1 MRHARP
7 PRRRRKVLLVAAGI
21 VGVVALAVAGVAGYG
36 WWRLSQIQRDSLAL
50 AESSGGVQNFLIVGS
65 DSRDSVSKS
74 DEDAAA
80 FLNEPGAST
89 AGRRSDTIMVA
100 RVDSRN
106 RTVDLMSLPRD
117 LYVPIAPSGDPDRI
131 NSAFSRGTDNAD
143 GAQRLIDTIRS
154 ALGVDINHYVEINF
168 KSFKGITEAVDGM
181 PLYFDRQVR
190 DRSSGLY
197 VMQTG
202 CFTLDGEAALAYAR
216 SRHLEYLDPKTKKW
230 IEDPSADLGR
240 ISRQTFFLQEMFDRA
255 QSKFGS
261 FDLKAIN
268 GLVSSLAGNLTLDKD
283 LEIGELVSL
292 GRAFKGFSGEQIA
305 THALP
310 VFLDVTSAGASIL
323 RLDTAAAE
331 DILNIFRN
339 LPPGTVT
346 PRSVVVNVVNAS
358 GVKGRSIEVTNR
370 LDQLGYQ
377 ASAGGDVS
385 RTQAATV
392 IRHLPGYERQ
402 ADLLARQL
410 SAGAEIRVDT
420 SLKASQPVVLTLGS
434 GFTGVADAPA
444 PTTTTTTSPQA
455 APVAS
460 TPSTSGPPVTIKAGE
475 YTDFV
480 GLVVG
485 RTPEGTSCG

>member
-1 MRHARP
+1 MVVGGILGVIA
-7 PRRRRKVLLVAAGI
+7 LVA
-21 VGVVALAVAGVAGYG
+21 AGVAGYG
-36 WWRLSQIQRDSLAL
+36 WWRLSQIHRDSLAL

-65 DSRDSVSKS
+65 DSRSSVSKS

-80 FLNEPGAST
+80 FLNEPGAAT
-89 AGRRSDTIMVA
+89 AGQRSDTIMVA
-100 RVDSRN
+100 RVDAKN

-117 LYVPIAPSGDPDRI
+117 LYVPIMPSGDPDRI
-131 NSAFSRGTDNAD
+131 NSAFARGSNSAD
-143 GAQRLIDTIRS
+143 GAQRLIDTIR
-154 ALGVDINHYVEINF
+154 AAFGIDINHYVEINF

-190 DRSSGLY
+190 DRHSGLH
-197 VMQTG
+197 VLQTG

-261 FDLKAIN
+261 LDLKAIN
-268 GLVSSLAGNLTLDKD
+268 GLVSSLADNLTLDKN
-283 LEIGELVSL
+283 LQIGELVSL
-292 GRAFKGFSGEQIA
+292 GRAFKGFSGEQIT

-310 VFLDVTSAGASIL
+310 VYLDVTSAGASIL

-331 DILNIFRN
+331 DILNVFRN

-358 GVKGRSIEVTNR
+358 GAKGRSLEVTNR

-377 ASAGGDVS
+377 ATAGGDVS
-385 RTQAATV
+385 KTQTATT

-410 SAGAEIRVDT
+410 SAGAEIKVDS
-420 SLKASQPVVLTLGS
+420 SLKASQPVVLTLGTN
-434 GFTGVADAPA
+434 FTGVADQPA
-444 PTTTTTTSPQA
+444 PTTTTTTA
-455 APVAS
+455 AQVAS
-460 TPSTSGPPVTIKAGE
+460 VASAPPPSGPPVTIKAGE

>member
-202 CFTLDGEAALAYAR
+202 CFTLDGEAA
-216 SRHLEYLDPKTKKW
+216 
-230 IEDPSADLGR
+230 
-240 ISRQTFFLQEMFDRA
+240 DRA
-255 QSKFGS
+255 TA
-261 FDLKAIN
+261 D
-268 GLVSSLAGNLTLDKD
+268 GLRDALVKDK
-283 LEIGELVSL
+283 GY
-292 GRAFKGFSGEQIA
+292 
-305 THALP
+305 ALS
-310 VFLDVTSAGASIL
+310 SAGADARGGRRLPYPFAYTL
-323 RLDTAAAE
+323 RT
-331 DILNIFRN
+331 
-339 LPPGTVT
+339 
-346 PRSVVVNVVNAS
+346 
-358 GVKGRSIEVTNR
+358 
-370 LDQLGYQ
+370 
-377 ASAGGDVS
+377 GDL
-385 RTQAATV
+385 A
-392 IRHLPGYERQ
+392 PRQ
-402 ADLLARQL
+402 AGEGDTK
-410 SAGAEIRVDT
+410 SGGAKSSE
-420 SLKASQPVVLTLGS
+420 
-434 GFTGVADAPA
+434 
-444 PTTTTTTSPQA
+444 A
-455 APVAS
+455 AP
-460 TPSTSGPPVTIKAGE
+460 
-475 YTDFV
+475 
-480 GLVVG
+480 
-485 RTPEGTSCG
+485 